1 MHQTC
6 VCVLQKEVGVMYV
19 QLSSVSSRLGS
30 RLSLMVQVNLV
41 LNTCRAVVV
50 DSDWCSDNLCGSHR
64 LSQSEFYHVT
74 WWYYTLVI
82 DLIGQLR
89 RDVIGCLSVKPWC
102 HWLWRLVKLLLK
114 WLLGSN
120 LSQLY
125 LAACENSTISTFKT
139 LQVSSCWWEVS
150 VSKGK
155 GMEWVHFN
163 FPPPLLPTDATGPL
177 LCWPII
183 SNEVNEWKKYC
194 FILNSTDCVINYCS
208 LLTAITTKKIIHQI

>member
-125 LAACENSTISTFKT
+125 LAACEIALSTLLRLCKWASVDERCLSQRVRGCNEYTSTPPSPPPHRCHRSTIMLTNDFKW
-139 LQVSSCWWEVS
+139 SDW
-150 VSKGK
+150 
-155 GMEWVHFN
+155 M
-163 FPPPLLPTDATGPL
+163 
-177 LCWPII
+177 
-183 SNEVNEWKKYC
+183 KKML
-194 FILNSTDCVINYCS
+194 FHS
-208 LLTAITTKKIIHQI
+208 

>member
-30 RLSLMVQVNLV
+30 RLSLIVRVNLV

-50 DSDWCSDNLCGSHR
+50 DSDWCFDNLCGSHR
-64 LSQSEFYHVT
+64 LSRSEFYHVT

-125 LAACENSTISTFKT
+125 LATCEIALSTLLRLRKWASVDERYLSQRVRGWNGYISTPPLPSAPQM
-139 LQVSSCWWEVS
+139 LQVHLYVDQWFQMKWMNEKSLVS
-150 VSKGK
+150 
-155 GMEWVHFN
+155 FLT
-163 FPPPLLPTDATGPL
+163 PL
-177 LCWPII
+177 I
-183 SNEVNEWKKYC
+183 V
-194 FILNSTDCVINYCS
+194 
-208 LLTAITTKKIIHQI
+208 

>member
-19 QLSSVSSRLGS
+19 QQPSVSSILSS
-30 RLSLMVQVNLV
+30 RLSLIVLVNVV
-41 LNTCRAVVV
+41 LNRTVVV
-50 DSDWCSDNLCGSHR
+50 DSDWFSNNLCGSH
-64 LSQSEFYHVT
+64 LQSQSELYHII

-89 RDVIGCLSVKPWC
+89 RHVIGHLSVKLWC

-125 LAACENSTISTFKT
+125 LPACENSIINTLKT
-139 LQVSSCWWEVS
+139 LQVSFCLWEVS
-150 VSKGK
+150 V
-155 GMEWVHFN
+155 M
-163 FPPPLLPTDATGPL
+163 
-177 LCWPII
+177 
-183 SNEVNEWKKYC
+183 
-194 FILNSTDCVINYCS
+194 
-208 LLTAITTKKIIHQI
+208 

>member
-1 MHQTC
+1 MTD
-6 VCVLQKEVGVMYV
+6 VPG
-19 QLSSVSSRLGS
+19 
-30 RLSLMVQVNLV
+30 
-41 LNTCRAVVV
+41 
-50 DSDWCSDNLCGSHR
+50 DNLCGSHLLR
-64 LSQSEFYHVT
+64 QSELYHVT

-89 RDVIGCLSVKPWC
+89 RDVIGRLSVKLWC

-125 LAACENSTISTFKT
+125 LAACENSTINTFKT
-139 LQVSSCWWEVS
+139 LQVSFCWWEVS

-163 FPPPLLPTDATGPL
+163 SPPPPCLLSHRCHRSTFMLTNDFKWSEYMKKNIVSFLTPL
-177 LCWPII
+177 I
-183 SNEVNEWKKYC
+183 V
-194 FILNSTDCVINYCS
+194 
-208 LLTAITTKKIIHQI
+208 